1 MLAFCPTCWNEITNS
16 PSFCRKCGVSVDF
29 CSPEYERRLLE
40 LVPLSHAA
48 KRAEIC
54 LLLGRRAKQ
63 SAVPHLATL
72 LCTDPEHL
80 VRMAALRALGEIGDA
95 SAFREIAKVAANE
108 ESPVYA
114 VANDMLRNLK
124 GPR

>member
-1 MLAFCPTCWNEITNS
+1 MLAFCPACWNEITNS
-16 PSFCRKCGVSVDF
+16 PSSCRKCGVNVDVS
-29 CSPEYERRLLE
+29 SPEYERRLLE

-72 LCTDPEHL
+72 LCTDPDHL
-80 VRMAALRALGEIGDA
+80 VRMAALRALSEIGDA
-95 SAFREIAKVAANE
+95 SALREIAKVAAIDN
-108 ESPVYA
+108 SPVHA
-114 VANDMLRNLK
+114 LANDLLK
-124 GPR
+124 SLKDL